1 MAEKILSASDIEY
14 IRARGATEEK
24 VLRQIGLCC
33 LGAVTVTLE
42 RSATVG
48 DGIVRV
54 ADGEREKLVTLH
66 DEAARAGRCLKFVP
80 ASGAA
85 TRMFK
90 DWHGVFNRGG
100 FESHKDFE
108 AFAANLSRYAF
119 YGDLGA
125 ALSGAGHDLGDLV
138 ARGRGRELLDFI
150 LNDKGLH
157 YAWKPKALLKF
168 HQYDDR
174 ARTALEEHL
183 VEAALYAKDG
193 NGLCRIHFT
202 VSEEHLG
209 PVKELLGRVTGLYEK
224 RLGVHFDIGLS
235 IQSESTDTIAVDL
248 ENRPFRDRDGRLL
261 FRPGGHGALLYNL
274 DGIDGDIVFIKNID
288 NIVPDRLK
296 DTTVLY
302 KKILGGYL
310 VGLQRELF
318 GHLRALS
325 ERAAGESAIGAAV
338 RLCRGSAELRSA
350 ARLRGA
356 VARRAQTGPDREAQ
370 QAPSRLRDGE
380 KRGGT
385 GRRALL
391 GDRQERRMLPAD
403 RRGSP
408 GGQKP
413 GKPGGPLGL
422 VDSFQPRRS
431 RLRHPRFQGAQIRS

>member
-1 MAEKILSASDIEY
+1 MAEKILSASDIEH
-14 IRARGATEEK
+14 IRARGTTEEK
-24 VLRQIGLCC
+24 VLRQIDLCR
-33 LGAVTVTLE
+33 LGAVTVTLD
-42 RSATVG
+42 RPATVG
-48 DGIVRV
+48 DGIIRV
-54 ADGEREKLVTLH
+54 ADGEREKLVVLH
-66 DEAARAGRCLKFVP
+66 DEAAKAGRCLKFVP

-90 DWHGVFNRGG
+90 EWHSVFNRGG
-100 FESHKDFE
+100 FTSREEFQTFV
-108 AFAANLSRYAF
+108 ARLPRYAF

-138 ARGRGRELLDFI
+138 ARGRGLEILDFI

-168 HQYDDR
+168 HQYEDR

-193 NGLCRIHFT
+193 SGLCRIHFT
-202 VSEEHLG
+202 VSEEHLE

-224 RLGVHFDIGLS
+224 RFGVRFEIGLS

-274 DGIDGDIVFIKNID
+274 DSIDGDIVFIKNID

-318 GHLRALS
+318 RS
-325 ERAAGESAIGAAV
+325 SAGAVGAV
-338 RLCRGSAELRSA
+338 SGGKRNRRGCPLCRGSAELRYCRPAS
-350 ARLRGA
+350 
-356 VARRAQTGPDREAQ
+356 
-370 QAPSRLRDGE
+370 
-380 KRGGT
+380 RGGRSKSG
-385 GRRALL
+385 GR
-391 GDRQERRMLPAD
+391 
-403 RRGSP
+403 S
-408 GGQKP
+408 
-413 GKPGGPLGL
+413 
-422 VDSFQPRRS
+422 
-431 RLRHPRFQGAQIRS
+431 

>member
-1 MAEKILSASDIEY
+1 MQRFPGPAMISGILS
-14 IRARGATEEK
+14 
-24 VLRQIGLCC
+24 
-33 LGAVTVTLE
+33 
-42 RSATVG
+42 
-48 DGIVRV
+48 
-54 ADGEREKLVTLH
+54 
-66 DEAARAGRCLKFVP
+66 P
-80 ASGAA
+80 
-85 TRMFK
+85 
-90 DWHGVFNRGG
+90 
-100 FESHKDFE
+100 
-108 AFAANLSRYAF
+108 
-119 YGDLGA
+119 
-125 ALSGAGHDLGDLV
+125 GAGDW
-138 ARGRGRELLDFI
+138 RLLDFI
-150 LNDKGLH
+150 LNEKGLH

-202 VSEEHLG
+202 VSEEHLE

-224 RLGVHFDIGLS
+224 RFGVRFEIGLS

-318 GHLRALS
+318 GHLQALS
-325 ERAAGESAIGAAV
+325 ERVSRGKRDRRGCP
-338 RLCRGSAELRSA
+338 LCHGSAELRPA

-356 VARRAQTGPDREAQ
+356 AARRAQAGPDRAG
-370 QAPSRLRDGE
+370 S
-380 KRGGT
+380 T
-385 GRRALL
+385 GPFASA
-391 GDRQERRMLPAD
+391 GW
-403 RRGSP
+403 
-408 GGQKP
+408 
-413 GKPGGPLGL
+413 
-422 VDSFQPRRS
+422 
-431 RLRHPRFQGAQIRS
+431 